1 LTREVIIKLAQ
12 AGFEQAVLLQTLV
25 GASDQTDGDV
35 NEEAVVVKFSVVKLT
50 LFFVDKIRMN
60 GISSDNKPVM
70 TDNINSF
77 I

>member
-1 LTREVIIKLAQ
+1 MIIKLAQ

-60 GISSDNKPVM
+60 GISSDNKTVM